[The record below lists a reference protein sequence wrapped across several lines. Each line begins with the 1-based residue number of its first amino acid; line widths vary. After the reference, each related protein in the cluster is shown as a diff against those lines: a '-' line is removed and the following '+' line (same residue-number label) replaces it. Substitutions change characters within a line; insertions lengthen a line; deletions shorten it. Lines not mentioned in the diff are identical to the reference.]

1 MRTILAYWAVYFALH
16 SLLASFRVKAMVH
29 AHWPEFPYRLAYN
42 ILAGALLLPGAW
54 LLWGRTWPVLWEFD
68 GGWRYAAWLLQ
79 GLAVTGFLWSLRY
92 YDMGAFLGLKPES
105 EGYFKISPFH
115 RFVRHPWYCF
125 ALVLIWSSDMNS
137 GRLATSIM
145 ATLYLF
151 FGSRHEES
159 MLVERFGAGY
169 AEYRKKVPGLIPL
182 PWKYLSRRE
191 AATLVK

>member
-1 MRTILAYWAVYFALH
+1 MKAILAYWAVYFALH
-16 SLLASFRVKAMVH
+16 SALASSSVKTRVH
-29 AHWPEFPYRLAYN
+29 ARWPEFPYRLAYN
-42 ILAGALLLPGAW
+42 ILAIILLLPAIW
-54 LLWGRTWPVLWEFD
+54 LLWGRSWPVIWEFD
-68 GGWRYAAWLLQ
+68 GGWRYVAWLLQ
-79 GLAVTGFLWSLRY
+79 GLAMTGFLLSLRY
-92 YDMGAFLGLKPES
+92 YDMGAFLGLRPES
-105 EGYFKISPFH
+105 ETRFAISPFH

-125 ALVLIWSSDMNS
+125 ALVLIWSFDMNS

-151 FGSRHEES
+151 LGSRHEEN